1 MPQTN
6 VTETTAAPAVQTE
19 PVQTPAEYD
28 FPQMLTVSVSPH
40 VHHADTTRSVM
51 LDVLIVLLPAL
62 AWAVYQF
69 GVRALWL
76 TVATTA
82 SCVLFEFLWQKL
94 LHKPVTVSDLSA
106 AVTGVILA
114 FNLPVG
120 LPIWMAVIGAFFA
133 IIVVKQLYGGIGK
146 NVVNPALAAR
156 VFLMLAWTDRMTDF
170 SVSGGALL
178 RRVDGVASATPMA
191 QMKSGN
197 IADLHLFDMFL
208 GQESGS
214 IGEVSVLLLVLGGVY
229 LLLRRVIDWRIP
241 VSFIGTVAF
250 LSFMFP
256 QIAQANRIDYM
267 LWQICG
273 GGLMLGAIFMATD
286 YTTSPVTKTG
296 RVIYGIGCGLIT
308 VFIRFFGTY
317 PEGVSFSILI
327 MNTLVWYLDR
337 YTKPVRFGGLKHG
350 KTK

>member
-1 MPQTN
+1 M
-6 VTETTAAPAVQTE
+6 V
-19 PVQTPAEYD
+19 
-28 FPQMLTVSVSPH
+28 
-40 VHHADTTRSVM
+40 
-51 LDVLIVLLPAL
+51 
-62 AWAVYQF
+62 
-69 GVRALWL
+69 
-76 TVATTA
+76 
-82 SCVLFEFLWQKL
+82 
-94 LHKPVTVSDLSA
+94 
-106 AVTGVILA
+106 
-114 FNLPVG
+114 
-120 LPIWMAVIGAFFA
+120 
-133 IIVVKQLYGGIGK
+133 
-146 NVVNPALAAR
+146 
-156 VFLMLAWTDRMTDF
+156 
-170 SVSGGALL
+170 
-178 RRVDGVASATPMA
+178 
-191 QMKSGN
+191 
-197 IADLHLFDMFL
+197 
-208 GQESGS
+208 
-214 IGEVSVLLLVLGGVY
+214 VSVLLLVLGGVY

-241 VSFIGTVAF
+241 AFFIGTVAF